1 MSFEVT
7 CLFER
12 YFTLQAFE
20 RFLYL
25 FEKFWASLCGAPL
38 EQGVIG
44 DNTGVG
50 LLGYGWG

>member
-25 FEKFWASLCGAPL
+25 FKYFGLRQAAEKPAG
-38 EQGVIG
+38 
-44 DNTGVG
+44 
-50 LLGYGWG
+50 GWPPEGHIIITP